1 MLTESLLMWKKKKKM
16 VIFKSKKSNFDGTVK
31 LKIHRKRLYS
41 THTVKHLG
49 IMIDKNLNWKY
60 QINDVSVKS
69 NRANAIFYKIKKY
82 VSVKILRSILG
93 YSILI
98 WTKPDFCWSR
108 IQIKSSA

>member
-1 MLTESLLMWKKKKKM
+1 MKKKKKM

-98 WTKPDFCWSR
+98 
-108 IQIKSSA
+108 